1 MRRYFSLLRSRLC
14 YDYAGNVNRFVH
26 LSVWHIP
33 SCPFSLMAE
42 IPIRYQTKSRAGLVK
57 YQFVLMQI
65 LTPPWLLFSLRG
77 RRKRCQHDPGSR
89 LWRGSGGKSK
99 TLSIR
104 SPRWRAAL
112 TVVLLTFPVKIPLT
126 YRDTN
131 TDDSSLWPSIVSRRG
146 SEDDRMLFGH
156 E

>member
-1 MRRYFSLLRSRLC
+1 MRSYTC
-14 YDYAGNVNRFVH
+14 YDYVGNVNHSFH

-33 SCPFSLMAE
+33 SCPFSPLAE
-42 IPIRYQTKSRAGLVK
+42 IPMRYQTKSRAGLVK
-57 YQFVLMQI
+57 YQFVLMRI

-104 SPRWRAAL
+104 SPRCRAAL

-126 YRDTN
+126 YTDTN
-131 TDDSSLWPSIVSRRG
+131 TDDSSLWPAIVSCRG

-156 E
+156 QSK